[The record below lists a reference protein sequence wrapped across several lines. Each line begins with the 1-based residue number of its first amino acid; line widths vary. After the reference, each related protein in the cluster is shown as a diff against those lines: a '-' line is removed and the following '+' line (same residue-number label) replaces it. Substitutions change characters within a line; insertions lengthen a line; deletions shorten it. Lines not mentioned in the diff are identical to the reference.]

1 MINHDRLFKEL
12 LMEFFADFVELFL
25 ADLAVYLDK
34 DSLEFLDK
42 EVFTDVTSGESH
54 EADLV
59 VKARFRNQESYFL
72 MHGEHQAQP
81 QAGFNRRMFQ
91 YFARLH
97 EKHARPVYPIV
108 IFSHDSARLEPDLYE
123 VTFPDLPVL
132 RFQYRTIQL
141 SRLNWRDFMN
151 RPNPVASA
159 LMAKMKMTPEERPRV
174 KLECLRLLATLKLN
188 PARMR
193 LISGF
198 VDTYLRLTKEE
209 TLIFSRQAD
218 TLLERK
224 EKETIMQLT
233 TSWKEEG
240 RQEGRQEG
248 RYEADQQLVLRLLRR
263 RWRDLNPTVE
273 ARVRALPVEQLE
285 LLGED
290 LLDFIAPA
298 DLEDWLNGHLA

>member
-12 LMEFFADFVELFL
+12 LIEFFFDFIELFL
-25 ADLAVYLDK
+25 SELAAYLDK
-34 DSLEFLDK
+34 NSLVFLDK
-42 EVFTDVTSGESH
+42 EVFTDVPSGETH

-59 VKARFRNQESYFL
+59 VKARFRNQESFFL
-72 MHGEHQAQP
+72 VHGEHQAQP

-91 YFARLH
+91 YFVRLH
-97 EKHARPVYPIV
+97 EKHALPVYPIV
-108 IFSHDSARLEPDLYE
+108 VFSHDSARSEPDVYE

-132 RFQYRTIQL
+132 RFQYQTIQL
-141 SRLNWRDFMN
+141 SRLNWRDFLN

-159 LMAKMKMTPEERPRV
+159 LMSKMKMAPEERPRV

-198 VDTYLRLTKEE
+198 VDTSLRLTREE
-209 TLIFSRQAD
+209 TLIFNRQAD

-224 EKETIMQLT
+224 EKETIMELT

-240 RQEGRQEG
+240 RQEGR
-248 RYEADQQLVLRLLRR
+248 YEANQQLVLRQLRR
-263 RWRDLNPTVE
+263 RWRDLDPALV
-273 ARVRALPVEQLE
+273 ARVRALPVEPLE
-285 LLGED
+285 TLAED
-290 LLDFIAPA
+290 LLDFTGPA
-298 DLEDWLNGHLA
+298 DLESWLNRRL